1 MSFLRKVC
9 DPEMPVM
16 LECECRQCTDV
27 MIEVLPVI
35 LCHESEE
42 REKSPSEGVEA
53 GVAVVRVSSGLQTF
67 ETIRTFAAETGR
79 SGLLLCSDV
88 YYGMF

>member
-1 MSFLRKVC
+1 MAVT
-9 DPEMPVM
+9 
-16 LECECRQCTDV
+16 LECECRKGTDV
-27 MIEVLPVI
+27 MIEVLPVV

-67 ETIRTFAAETGR
+67 KTIRTFAAETGL
-79 SGLLLCSDV
+79 SG
-88 YYGMF
+88 Y